1 MDKNIVYKSKSMD
14 EAKSNNKV
22 QGNWKGKDKWK
33 GKGNQNKHITDNFI
47 YKVTSYFMRDM
58 SPEHIQFLI
67 ESAKDKNNDSLMD
80 AHFEFILY
88 KLTNLKD
95 DISFTYDDILK
106 KSDSYGFPYTKE
118 QLKRALDM
126 EYERWS
132 VELVDN
138 PHIDPHIDIQNGG
151 YQNIFNLYHLYI
163 PIAQIL
169 Y

>member
-1 MDKNIVYKSKSMD
+1 MDKNIVNKSKSID
-14 EAKSNNKV
+14 EA
-22 QGNWKGKDKWK
+22 KGKDKWK

-47 YKVTSYFMRDM
+47 YKVTSYFIRDM

-67 ESAKDKNNDSLMD
+67 ESAKDKNNDSLMSLMD

-88 KLTNLKD
+88 KLTNLKE

-126 EYERWS
+126 EYERWT
-132 VELVDN
+132 VELVDD
-138 PHIDPHIDIQNGG
+138 PHIDPHIDIQKGG

-163 PIAQIL
+163 PIAQIF